1 MPHMKKEFMCGTP
14 LAYDGVR
21 YNLIDYDAQKGV
33 QTSKF
38 LLFSNDKWTQ
48 IPIMEFMDETYK
60 VSEPYLKK
68 YAFSILNPEKNA
80 PINWN
85 GAIKL
90 IQDSMDS
97 GKMHWVQQL
106 FSSCV
111 KLYGENK
118 KSFDKDSYLCYCR
131 WFGYTEYD
139 NRHWVSIRIE
149 TIYHAGYHAAL
160 EDVRKSEEDKYA
172 QSCCNP
178 AVISPGNLNYYVSDL
193 RITMR
198 THNLLARAGYKTVQ
212 ELMRIPYD
220 DLLTIHGIGIST
232 AKEIAH
238 ALREAGF
245 EYYGGEDD

>member
-1 MPHMKKEFMCGTP
+1 MDYNKVHEIGPWPMNLLMCIYEEDDWEVLKKKLPHDYHGTLEYILLTRFGERP
-14 LAYDGVR
+14 SEVIRMVFQDNLPVYDVAAKFDRDLDGAIR
-21 YNLIDYDAQKGV
+21 LIDAQIKRFRMPYF
-33 QTSKF
+33 SWF
-38 LLFSNDKWTQ
+38 LLHG
-48 IPIMEFMDETYK
+48 
-60 VSEPYLKK
+60 VSGEMVREQ
-68 YAFSILNPEKNA
+68 AHGEKA
-80 PINWN
+80 
-85 GAIKL
+85 
-90 IQDSMDS
+90 
-97 GKMHWVQQL
+97 
-106 FSSCV
+106 
-111 KLYGENK
+111 
-118 KSFDKDSYLCYCR
+118 
-131 WFGYTEYD
+131 GYNEG
-139 NRHWVSIRIE
+139 
-149 TIYHAGYHAAL
+149 YHTGYHAAL

-178 AVISPGNLNYYVSDL
+178 AVMSPGNLNYYVSDL